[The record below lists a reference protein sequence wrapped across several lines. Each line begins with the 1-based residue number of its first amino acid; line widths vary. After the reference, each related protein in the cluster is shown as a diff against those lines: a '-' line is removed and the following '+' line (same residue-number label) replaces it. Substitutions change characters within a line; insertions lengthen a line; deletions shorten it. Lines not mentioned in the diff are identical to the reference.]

1 MVGSVLD
8 QVRAAAS
15 KRILFL
21 PDAVNRMSP
30 SDRMISPSEI
40 RAAIAT
46 GQLIEDYPG
55 DVRGHSC
62 LLLGSGDSGRP
73 IHVVCAPKPE
83 YLAIITAYIP
93 HPDQWSTDF
102 KRRRK

>member
-1 MVGSVLD
+1 MEASVLD
-8 QVRAAAS
+8 LVHAAAA

-21 PDAVNRMSP
+21 PHAMRQMSRP
-30 SDRMISPSEI
+30 SRMISPAEI
-40 RAAIAT
+40 EGAITA
-46 GQLIEDYPG
+46 GALIEDYPE

-62 LLLGSGDSGRP
+62 LLLGSGGGGRP

-93 HPDQWSTDF
+93 HPDQWSADF
-102 KRRRK
+102 KKRK